1 MEKDKIELRTRLTP
15 EQYWVTQEKGTEP
28 PFSGEYWNTKLPG
41 NYFCICCQMN
51 LFSSETKF
59 DSETGWPSFWDPIQT
74 NLIAT
79 ETDFSHGMKRVEV
92 KCSNCDSHLGHVF
105 EDGPKPTELR
115 YCLNSASLGFK
126 QSPEAP

>member
-79 ETDFSHGMKRVEV
+79 ETDFSYGMKRVEV